1 MPFMLVMYLVLR
13 RRRHGLQRGLDEV
26 IFYDN
31 LVCFSHKFV
40 YLMNSKGGN
49 IEPSSEETA

>member
-1 MPFMLVMYLVLR
+1 MLVMYLVLR